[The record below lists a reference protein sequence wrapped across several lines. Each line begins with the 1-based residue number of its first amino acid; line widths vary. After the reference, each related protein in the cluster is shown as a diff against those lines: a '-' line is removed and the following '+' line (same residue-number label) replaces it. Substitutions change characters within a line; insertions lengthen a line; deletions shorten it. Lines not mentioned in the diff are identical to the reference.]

1 MEDGLSGIS
10 AGVSV
15 DIKRTDGEYLGHVV
29 HMRQLVCSSLFVL
42 FCVGVGTGKDEY
54 ETDLLYR

>member
-1 MEDGLSGIS
+1 MEEGLSGIS

-42 FCVGVGTGKDEY
+42 FCVGVGTGND
-54 ETDLLYR
+54 

>member
-1 MEDGLSGIS
+1 MEEGLSGIS

-29 HMRQLVCSSLFVL
+29 HMWKCASVRCSCYFA
-42 FCVGVGTGKDEY
+42 
-54 ETDLLYR
+54 